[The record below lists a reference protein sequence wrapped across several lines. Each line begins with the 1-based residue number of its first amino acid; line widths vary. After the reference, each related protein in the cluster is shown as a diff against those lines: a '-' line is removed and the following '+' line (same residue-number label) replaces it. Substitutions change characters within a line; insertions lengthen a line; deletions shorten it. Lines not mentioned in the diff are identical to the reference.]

1 MERNVTAGPD
11 LQHETTPATSQGG
24 VLPPRELR
32 IVIAG
37 LLIALLLSALDN
49 TIVATAMP
57 TIVGKLG
64 GFAKYTWVTTAYVV
78 TSTIA
83 TLMLGKLSD
92 LYGRRRVFLLAI
104 ILFLVG
110 SLLCGAAQT
119 MNQLIVFRA
128 LQGLGGGGIWG
139 LTFAV
144 VGDLVPP
151 VDRGRY
157 FGLFTGVFA
166 IASVAG
172 PLVGGVIVDHFS
184 WRWIFYVNL
193 PIGLVA
199 FAVVAKVLRL
209 PFQRRD
215 PQLDLVGAVLLC
227 GGIAAL
233 MVALEE
239 GSLKGWGSPWII
251 VLFAATLALLV
262 AFVAQERRTP
272 EPILPMRLFSNDIL
286 RNTMLI
292 GFVLGVTMMTAG
304 LFFALYFQDVLFR
317 TPTKAGLM
325 TMPIMLGVLVA
336 STTTG
341 RLISSSG
348 TYRRFPLIGIP
359 VALAGLALATR
370 TTSTSPYLVLAL
382 AMLLIGLGVGT
393 TMPTLSIA
401 GQNVAEPQDLGI
413 STASLN
419 FFRSLGSSIG
429 LAVYGTVFNSTVRHG
444 LTGRLPS
451 GTNRGDIL
459 DIIRE
464 PKKLQALPLAVRS
477 AVTSSIGEGV
487 ARVFTYGLIV
497 TAFALLFAVR
507 LREAP
512 LRKTSGMQ
520 QQRAALVEP

>member
-1 MERNVTAGPD
+1 MDTAPMNTAPMDTAPMDAERG
-11 LQHETTPATSQGG
+11 L
-24 VLPPRELR
+24 LPPRELR
-32 IVIAG
+32 IVMAG

-49 TIVATAMP
+49 TIVATALP
-57 TIVGKLG
+57 TIAGRLG

-92 LYGRRRVFLLAI
+92 LYGRRRMFLLAI
-104 ILFLVG
+104 AVFLVG
-110 SLLCGAAQT
+110 SLACGAAQS
-119 MNQLIVFRA
+119 MNQLIAFRA

-172 PLVGGVIVDHFS
+172 PLVGGVIVDHVS
-184 WRWIFYVNL
+184 WRWIFYVNIPL
-193 PIGLVA
+193 GLVA
-199 FAVVAKVLRL
+199 FAVVAVVLRL

-215 PQLDLVGAVLLC
+215 PRLDLLGAGLLC

-233 MVALEE
+233 MIALEE
-239 GSLKGWGSPWII
+239 GSRKGWGSAPII
-251 VLFAATLALLV
+251 SLFAVTALSLV

-272 EPILPMRLFSNDIL
+272 EPILPMRLFANDIL
-286 RNTMLI
+286 RTTMMI

-304 LFFALYFQDVLFR
+304 LFFSLYFQDVLFR

-325 TMPIMLGVLVA
+325 TMPIMIGMLVA
-336 STTTG
+336 ATTTG

-348 TYRRFPLIGIP
+348 TYRRFPLFGIP
-359 VALAGLALATR
+359 VALVGMALATR
-370 TTSTSPYLVLAL
+370 TTSTSPYSVLAL
-382 AMLLIGLGVGT
+382 AMLLIGLGVGS

-429 LAVYGTVFNSTVRHG
+429 LAVYGTLFNSTVRHG
-444 LTGRLPS
+444 LSRRLPS

-459 DIIRE
+459 NIIRE
-464 PKKLQALPLAVRS
+464 PRKLQTLPVSVRS

-487 ARVFTYGLIV
+487 ARVFVYGLVV
-497 TAFALLFAVR
+497 TAFALVFALR

-512 LRKTSGMQ
+512 LRRTSGMQ
-520 QQRAALVEP
+520 QRAALSEA